1 MITSE
6 ILNTTDY
13 AVIEDRINDIV
24 LDFYTSS
31 SSRLMVR
38 EMMHLHE
45 CFINATNVAA
55 FGRDDEEIR
64 DCAEA
69 IIDLCDERFDA

>member
-1 MITSE
+1 MITNE
-6 ILNTTDY
+6 ILNTTHY

-24 LDFYTSS
+24 LDFYMLST
-31 SSRLMVR
+31 SRLLVR
-38 EMMHLHE
+38 EMMYLHE

-55 FGRDDEEIR
+55 FGRLDEEIR

-69 IIDLCDERFDA
+69 IIELYNEML